1 MLFLAD
7 RLWDVFSS
15 DIYTWPVEVLHS
27 RADSEINDGQSG
39 VSRNIRKRCKFQPNQ
54 AKGEEVRLVE
64 DYLSYFRHYICQ
76 MATVSLLQTHRIPC
90 NQLLQASWLLCVP
103 PVLTFQNSTF
113 CAQCICMFLCISELQ
128 RIVPYTAFSNWFL

>member
-39 VSRNIRKRCKFQPNQ
+39 VSRNIRKRCKFLPNQ
-54 AKGEEVRLVE
+54 AKGEIVRLVE
-64 DYLSYFRHYICQ
+64 DYLSYFKHCVCW
-76 MATVSLLQTHRIPC
+76 MTVDSLLQTHSIINHFKP
-90 NQLLQASWLLCVP
+90 SGYCVYH
-103 PVLTFQNSTF
+103 
-113 CAQCICMFLCISELQ
+113 QC
-128 RIVPYTAFSNWFL
+128 

>member
-39 VSRNIRKRCKFQPNQ
+39 VSRNIRKRCKFLPNE
-54 AKGEEVRLVE
+54 AKGEEVGLVE
-64 DYLSYFRHYICQ
+64 DYLSYFKDYIFQ
-76 MATVSLLQTHRIPC
+76 TTMVSLLQTHSIINLFKPC
-90 NQLLQASWLLCVP
+90 GYCVYHH
-103 PVLTFQNSTF
+103 
-113 CAQCICMFLCISELQ
+113 C
-128 RIVPYTAFSNWFL
+128 